1 MKSVDTG
8 VLARSVCFSFTPSD
22 TARQLY
28 FYPTWCGHYFCTGR
42 YFMRRE
48 YFPPLLV
55 AYIREGTL
63 HVEYE
68 GETFDAKKGDVVLLD
83 CARPHYYQAM
93 EGLEFV
99 YIHFDGSNSHE
110 ICGHILKL
118 FGPLIRN
125 QNNALVG
132 NLIYNMVKF
141 YEQDGVENMF
151 DSSMR
156 IYKLLQLLSERE
168 LHNQKEDTSVE
179 KTIRYI
185 RSHVGDK
192 ITLEE
197 LADIANLST
206 YYFSHRFK
214 EETGLSPIDYVINTR
229 LDQAKILLARTSMTV
244 EEIAYEVG
252 YQSSN
257 SLINLFNQKLGF
269 SPREYRKLAK

>member
-110 ICGHILKL
+110 
-118 FGPLIRN
+118 
-125 QNNALVG
+125 
-132 NLIYNMVKF
+132 
-141 YEQDGVENMF
+141 
-151 DSSMR
+151 S
-156 IYKLLQLLSERE
+156 
-168 LHNQKEDTSVE
+168 
-179 KTIRYI
+179 
-185 RSHVGDK
+185 
-192 ITLEE
+192 
-197 LADIANLST
+197 ADI
-206 YYFSHRFK
+206 
-214 EETGLSPIDYVINTR
+214 
-229 LDQAKILLARTSMTV
+229 
-244 EEIAYEVG
+244 
-252 YQSSN
+252 
-257 SLINLFNQKLGF
+257 SLNY
-269 SPREYRKLAK
+269 SDR

>member
-1 MKSVDTG
+1 M
-8 VLARSVCFSFTPSD
+8 
-22 TARQLY
+22 
-28 FYPTWCGHYFCTGR
+28 
-42 YFMRRE
+42 
-48 YFPPLLV
+48 
-55 AYIREGTL
+55 
-63 HVEYE
+63 EYE
-68 GETFDAKKGDVVLLD
+68 GESFDAKKGDVLLLD
-83 CARPHYYQAM
+83 CVKPHYYQAM
-93 EGLEFV
+93 DGLEFV
-99 YIHFDGSNSHE
+99 YIHFDGSNAHE

-156 IYKLLQLLSERE
+156 IYKLLQLLSERD
-168 LHNQKEDTSVE
+168 LHNQKEDTSIE

-185 RSHVGDK
+185 RSHVGKK

-197 LADIANLST
+197 LSGIANLST

-229 LDQAKILLARTSMTV
+229 LDQAKILLARTAMTV

-269 SPREYRKLAK
+269 SPKEYRKLEK